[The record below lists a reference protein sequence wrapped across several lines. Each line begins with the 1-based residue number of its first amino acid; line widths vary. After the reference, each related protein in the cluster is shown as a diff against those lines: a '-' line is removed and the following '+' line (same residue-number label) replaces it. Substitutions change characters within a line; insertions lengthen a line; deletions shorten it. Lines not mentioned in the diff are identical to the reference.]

1 MHNPAFEICGPSAV
15 RPALKGDIMDTLFFS
30 NNLVSALFML
40 LFTCIM
46 LPVLYYIWT
55 AYRRS
60 INHWAILAG
69 LAAFYVFGYMLSG
82 IFLKAFAPEAVAEK
96 AGLAAYALMRAFW
109 IAAAEAGGLWITLL
123 LLSRRF
129 TTSGVPTGLSL
140 GFQLFNLIYLG
151 GINSFIRLG
160 YAISVNKEGFETVL
174 GAVEPQYAS
183 EFEAAMRS
191 LAATE
196 PYVFIMSAVDYAAMF
211 ALTAA
216 ATRIMWYSI
225 YGGSKG
231 VKASPPLLLA
241 GFGLRLAAGIP
252 LALYQAGAGSY
263 KICAAVC
270 YAITALAVAFAVW
283 LSRAREDAEL
293 FRAERL
299 KPRPGRKR

>member
-1 MHNPAFEICGPSAV
+1 
-15 RPALKGDIMDTLFFS
+15 MDTLVFS
-30 NNLVSALFML
+30 SDIVGALFIL

-82 IFLKAFAPEAVAEK
+82 IFLRAFAPESIAQK
-96 AGLAAYALMRAFW
+96 AGLAPYALVRAFW
-109 IAAAEAGGLWITLL
+109 ISVAEAGGLWVTLF

-129 TTSGVPTGLSL
+129 GTARVPTGLGL

-160 YAISVNKEGFETVL
+160 YAMSVNKEGLETVL
-174 GAVEPQYAS
+174 GAVEPKYAS
-183 EFEAAMRS
+183 EFEAALRS
-191 LAATE
+191 LAETE

-216 ATRIMWYSI
+216 VARILWYSI
-225 YGGSKG
+225 DGGSKG
-231 VKASPPLLLA
+231 GKASPPLLLA

-252 LALYQAGAGSY
+252 LALYQAGAGGY
-263 KICAAVC
+263 KICAAVS
-270 YAITALAVAFAVW
+270 YAVTAFAVALAVW
-283 LSRAREDAEL
+283 LSRDREDAEL
-293 FRAERL
+293 IRAERL
-299 KPRPGRKR
+299 KPRPGRRR